1 MTQTKMKCEEFK
13 NSYSEFSHLW
23 VKEVDDAFE
32 DFLNNE
38 SLYPKEDEE
47 GEKTEGDEKEDEAP
61 LVSNTENPIMKGIR
75 QHMPDIIHFE
85 EEINKLYGIKNRIMN
100 KKSNNDIQW
109 LRVQSSPLR
118 DTLLERIKA
127 WTAKWT
133 NFLQENVQQKQENID
148 VFTEYIRNGIVKN
161 PNDDPDDKELL
172 YKVMGCIRE
181 MNRQ

>member
-1 MTQTKMKCEEFK
+1 MKCEEFK

-100 KKSNNDIQW
+100 KKSNNDI
-109 LRVQSSPLR
+109 
-118 DTLLERIKA
+118 
-127 WTAKWT
+127 
-133 NFLQENVQQKQENID
+133 
-148 VFTEYIRNGIVKN
+148 
-161 PNDDPDDKELL
+161 
-172 YKVMGCIRE
+172 
-181 MNRQ
+181 